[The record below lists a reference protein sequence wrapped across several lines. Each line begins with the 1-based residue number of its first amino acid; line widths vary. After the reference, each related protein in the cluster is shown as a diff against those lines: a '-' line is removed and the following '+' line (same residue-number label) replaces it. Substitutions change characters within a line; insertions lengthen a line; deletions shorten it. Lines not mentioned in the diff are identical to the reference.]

1 MNEGAGKSP
10 ANPKHA
16 PLARPQLAFRPGP
29 ASAVTPSRVFAA
41 HPPNEGA
48 AGIRLLLQL
57 SKATPA
63 IPTLLVYCTPTLPA
77 PQLGLQ
83 RDPAGQRPVVFTRPI
98 HPSPASP
105 PRLCPSSCAAPP
117 IQHRSLNSLF
127 GISTRR
133 SLAFSVSF
141 FCFFLTILGF
151 CQQPL
156 AARLRC
162 RRSLAPPGACLL
174 RPATALQL
182 PCDQRSG
189 PHLAGVPSNP
199 ATPHA

>member
-1 MNEGAGKSP
+1 MKAP
-10 ANPKHA
+10 ASRQQVP
-16 PLARPQLAFRPGP
+16 ARPPAHPQLADQGRLALSPP
-29 ASAVTPSRVFAA
+29 AGFSLLTHRMKGRQGFACSA
-41 HPPNEGA
+41 
-48 AGIRLLLQL
+48 RLLLQQL

-63 IPTLLVYCTPTLPA
+63 IPTLHTARPPSRHHNWA
-77 PQLGLQ
+77 AARPRG
-83 RDPAGQRPVVFTRPI
+83 PVVFTRPI
-98 HPSPASP
+98 HPSPAS